1 MSFEPPTN
9 NLSQSDLEASNKQP
23 VYVTVAVSF
32 VLATGSV
39 ILRGVAR
46 HRSKASF
53 GWDDYTIVLALVS
66 FLLSPSIFSWS
77 RLELAKVRKYHRFC
91 SMVWTSIIFCVR
103 RSMDWVDIC
112 PLFFPLSFLFKKSVY
127 IFNTLPHFILTETRR
142 PSPTLPSG

>member
-1 MSFEPPTN
+1 MSFKPPTN

-66 FLLSPSIFSWS
+66 FLIFPSIF
-77 RLELAKVRKYHRFC
+77 LV
-91 SMVWTSIIFCVR
+91 I
-103 RSMDWVDIC
+103 
-112 PLFFPLSFLFKKSVY
+112 
-127 IFNTLPHFILTETRR
+127 LPRAR
-142 PSPTLPSG
+142 